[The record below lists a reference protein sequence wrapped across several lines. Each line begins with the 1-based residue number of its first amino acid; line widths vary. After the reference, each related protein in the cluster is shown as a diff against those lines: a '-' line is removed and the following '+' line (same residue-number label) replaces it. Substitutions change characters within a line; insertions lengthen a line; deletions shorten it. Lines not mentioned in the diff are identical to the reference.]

1 MMFFPTTPNPRPA
14 DMNWS
19 VVMYG
24 FVTVVMLVF
33 YFRRAK
39 YIFDG
44 PVTTVSSQWDAAT
57 VNERT
62 VSAPAW
68 GGGTE
73 SEVSQAGKDS
83 LNCGDV
89 RLQIVQRRSL
99 WICGLR
105 SMGGPV
111 RRIFV
116 E

>member
-44 PVTTVSSQWDAAT
+44 PVTTVSSQWDTAT
-57 VNERT
+57 VNDRT

-68 GGGTE
+68 
-73 SEVSQAGKDS
+73 VAVLKAKFPK
-83 LNCGDV
+83 LAKI
-89 RLQIVQRRSL
+89 L
-99 WICGLR
+99 
-105 SMGGPV
+105 
-111 RRIFV
+111 
-116 E
+116 